1 MIGSNQ
7 TCSADLV
14 QWDCYFAVQYIK
26 YLLSSLSIPMCAPSL
41 LILGQ
46 CSRPI
51 LTKVRDDGGHLSVV
65 LLHSQF
71 IGSLVLLKSISR
83 NIQIM

>member
-1 MIGSNQ
+1 MQ
-7 TCSADLV
+7 CSYEYRHSAVGLL
-14 QWDCYFAVQYIK
+14 FAVQYIK

-46 CSRPI
+46 YSRPI

-65 LLHSQF
+65 LLH
-71 IGSLVLLKSISR
+71 G
-83 NIQIM
+83 